1 MKRDLFEGKL
11 QIKGY
16 NYQFFD
22 TDNDKLEKYRKI
34 ILNDINFKD
43 VSFIYNKGIQ
53 YEYDKI
59 NKEFNIYQTDISG
72 RSFFLKGEIK
82 DVSINFNGK
91 ENPSQIIKYDQNNL
105 TGCVS
110 FIKSKFYETSLSAV
124 YANCEDGIN
133 LINSLGT
140 IQNID
145 VTNSVLDGVD
155 LDFSDVFVK
164 NIKIKESGNDCID
177 FSSGNYSVNKFELK
191 NCGDKAISVGEK
203 TNININE
210 AIISNSNIGI
220 ASKDSSII
228 NVQETNIKD
237 TKECLAAYNK
247 KQEFSGSYLKI
258 KRSKCINYY
267 KKIVKDKFSHIEINE
282 ET

>member
-1 MKRDLFEGKL
+1 M
-11 QIKGY
+11 
-16 NYQFFD
+16 
-22 TDNDKLEKYRKI
+22 
-34 ILNDINFKD
+34 
-43 VSFIYNKGIQ
+43 
-53 YEYDKI
+53 
-59 NKEFNIYQTDISG
+59 
-72 RSFFLKGEIK
+72 
-82 DVSINFNGK
+82 
-91 ENPSQIIKYDQNNL
+91 
-105 TGCVS
+105 
-110 FIKSKFYETSLSAV
+110 
-124 YANCEDGIN
+124 
-133 LINSLGT
+133 INSLGT

-267 KKIVKDKFSHIEINE
+267 KMIDKDKFSHIEIIE
-282 ET
+282 EI